1 MGQGK
6 HDGSTF
12 AMIPVS
18 TILRA
23 KPSEGVITI
32 APGSTIA
39 DAAQVLS
46 AKRIGAVIVSED
58 GRHMAGILSERDI
71 VRELGR
77 RGAACL
83 TDKVDTLMTRTVVTC
98 APSDRTNAVLQK
110 MTDGRFRH
118 MPVMEGDEMVGLISI
133 GDVVKVR
140 LSELATEV
148 DALEGMIKGF

>member
-1 MGQGK
+1 
-6 HDGSTF
+6 
-12 AMIPVS
+12 MIPVS

-32 APGSTIA
+32 TPGSTIA

-58 GRHMAGILSERDI
+58 GRHLAGILSERDI

-83 TDKVDTLMTRTVVTC
+83 TDKVDTLMTRKVVTC
-98 APSDRTNAVLQK
+98 APSDRTNAVLQM